1 MLRGGFGFAVVSL
14 AGFSVWAL
22 GGKWLQARIGE
33 GGLYAACLLVFLAM
47 SGLLLCPLVRGPRPL
62 LRFYSI
68 FVPAFF
74 AYAVVW
80 CAAWFAWRFGTG
92 EWVGSLAGSVV
103 FVAVTGLRFGNYR
116 GFLGA
121 CVVLFA
127 CHSAGYFLG
136 GQWMRWVTGP
146 SGAVL
151 WAGLSK
157 AQRSV
162 LAELGWGLFYGV
174 GFGLGIG
181 FVFYNFQRQLN
192 SPPARN
198 T

>member
-1 MLRGGFGFAVVSL
+1 
-14 AGFSVWAL
+14 
-22 GGKWLQARIGE
+22 
-33 GGLYAACLLVFLAM
+33 
-47 SGLLLCPLVRGPRPL
+47 
-62 LRFYSI
+62 
-68 FVPAFF
+68 
-74 AYAVVW
+74 
-80 CAAWFAWRFGTG
+80 
-92 EWVGSLAGSVV
+92 
-103 FVAVTGLRFGNYR
+103 
-116 GFLGA
+116 
-121 CVVLFA
+121 
-127 CHSAGYFLG
+127 
-136 GQWMRWVTGP
+136 VTGP

-192 SPPARN
+192 SEPAQN